1 MFCNSDSCD
10 SAICQSDRSS
20 RPLVMEGFYFV
31 YDPSPLFTRMRG
43 REILRTSRFCALRP
57 NGVLRSSRRCKNV
70 PAPGH
75 SRIAE
80 EVRVL
85 RGGLAL
91 DALYFLARDVDR
103 AGELVGPEHPA
114 VDHILD
120 LPRSEVQILG
130 CLPQGDFLRL
140 LSSTLLTSLPGKD
153 GSGPPQGYTGPAL
166 LLALIHRSAWKYR
179 IAPPRYALHD
189 VAVRRAMLHI
199 QPDYKH

>member
-1 MFCNSDSCD
+1 MDTYHGWSLTTPLS
-10 SAICQSDRSS
+10 SATTARS
-20 RPLVMEGFYFV
+20 
-31 YDPSPLFTRMRG
+31 LFTKARR

-91 DALYFLARDVDR
+91 DALYLLARDVDR

-130 CLPQGDFLRL
+130 RLPQGDFLAGFVFHP
-140 LSSTLLTSLPGKD
+140 TN
-153 GSGPPQGYTGPAL
+153 
-166 LLALIHRSAWKYR
+166 LLARQRWVRAPTRIHRTFLLPLFTGVRGREILRTSA
-179 IAPPRYALHD
+179 
-189 VAVRRAMLHI
+189 V
-199 QPDYKH
+199 

>member
-1 MFCNSDSCD
+1 MDTYHGWSLTTPLS
-10 SAICQSDRSS
+10 SATTARS
-20 RPLVMEGFYFV
+20 
-31 YDPSPLFTRMRG
+31 LFTKARR

-91 DALYFLARDVDR
+91 DALYLLARDVDR

-130 CLPQGDFLRL
+130 CLPQGDFLA
-140 LSSTLLTSLPGKD
+140 SFVFHPTLTSLPGKD
-153 GSGPPQGYTGPAL
+153 GSGPPQGYTGPSPCPYSPECVE
-166 LLALIHRSAWKYR
+166 IPHSP
-179 IAPPRYALHD
+179 AP
-189 VAVRRAMLHI
+189 VRPARCSGTAG
-199 QPDYKH
+199 PC

>member
-10 SAICQSDRSS
+10 SAICQTDRSS
-20 RPLVMEGFYFV
+20 RPLVMQGFYFV

-57 NGVLRSSRRCKNV
+57 NGVLRSSRRRKNV

-75 SRIAE
+75 SRIAK

-91 DALYFLARDVDR
+91 DALYLLARDVDR
-103 AGELVGPEHPA
+103 VGELVGPEHPA

-130 CLPQGDFLRL
+130 RLPQGDFLA
-140 LSSTLLTSLPGKD
+140 SFVFHPTN
-153 GSGPPQGYTGPAL
+153 
-166 LLALIHRSAWKYR
+166 LLARQRRVRAPTRIHRPGPSPCPYS
-179 IAPPRYALHD
+179 PEC
-189 VAVRRAMLHI
+189 VEG
-199 QPDYKH
+199 

>member
-1 MFCNSDSCD
+1 MSDATS
-10 SAICQSDRSS
+10 QSERRDLVAFVAPLCSKTLRLATSQLPENS
-20 RPLVMEGFYFV
+20 RPIGPGPTE
-31 YDPSPLFTRMRG
+31 
-43 REILRTSRFCALRP
+43 LRL

-91 DALYFLARDVDR
+91 DALYLLARDVDR
-103 AGELVGPEHPA
+103 AGELVGLEHPA

-130 CLPQGDFLRL
+130 CLPQGDFLAGFVFHP
-140 LSSTLLTSLPGKD
+140 TLTSLPGKD
-153 GSGPPQGYTGPAL
+153 GSGPPQGYTGPAFPF
-166 LLALIHRSAWKYR
+166 ALIHPSTWKVNSA
-179 IAPPRYALHD
+179 
-189 VAVRRAMLHI
+189 
-199 QPDYKH
+199 